1 MIYIIDDSGYRVSLL
16 LSRVPVVYIYTYAVC
31 ISSMCV
37 PDSARQI
44 SAYETKTKE

>member
-1 MIYIIDDSGYRVSLL
+1 MIQDIEYLYFYPEYLLYI
-16 LSRVPVVYIYTYAVC
+16 YIYTYAVC

>member
-16 LSRVPVVYIYTYAVC
+16 LSRVPVVYAVC